1 MSRALLCITLLL
13 SSYLLSAQET
23 TVSTAETPKTKNI
36 RKLLTLTGSG
46 KLGIQVMETMI
57 TSFKSHYP
65 NVDSSFWKDFMKE
78 VRPEDLVNMVVPV
91 YDRNF
96 TTEEIDGLI
105 VFYSSPVGQKVLA
118 KLPVVMQESMQL
130 GQAWGEELGKKVLLK
145 LQQKGYI
152 KEG

>member
-1 MSRALLCITLLL
+1 ML
-13 SSYLLSAQET
+13 
-23 TVSTAETPKTKNI
+23 V
-36 RKLLTLTGSG
+36 LTGSG

-57 TSFKSHYP
+57 ANFKSHYS
-65 NVDSSFWKDFMKE
+65 NVDASFWDDFMKE

-96 TTEEIDGLI
+96 TAEEIEGMI
-105 VFYSSPVGQKVLA
+105 AFYSSPVGQKVIA

-130 GQAWGEELGKKVLLK
+130 GQTWGQELGKKVILK